1 MRIELEDENKKKQ
14 QEEHTCQQLS
24 QKHESD
30 LTKKE
35 KRLLEKEKLKVM
47 DWKGKLQYIWMYYK
61 VWIFS
66 GNIGIVFLGFWNTKL
81 DRKCQDQNFLIHCCG
96 RFCRC

>member
-1 MRIELEDENKKKQ
+1 MTEQEYVCLFLRKYGIIYKYYEMKMRDFMRIELEDENKKKQ

-35 KRLLEKEKLKVM
+35 KRLLEKEKLKV
-47 DWKGKLQYIWMYYK
+47 L
-61 VWIFS
+61 
-66 GNIGIVFLGFWNTKL
+66 
-81 DRKCQDQNFLIHCCG
+81 
-96 RFCRC
+96 

>member
-30 LTKKE
+30 LTKE
-35 KRLLEKEKLKVM
+35 KRL
-47 DWKGKLQYIWMYYK
+47 GKK
-61 VWIFS
+61 
-66 GNIGIVFLGFWNTKL
+66 
-81 DRKCQDQNFLIHCCG
+81 D
-96 RFCRC
+96 